1 MDVGICNRHL
11 GAPEAKVVL
20 FFEQRM
26 FLSCEML
33 MKLLDLSVFNAC
45 KQTLTTCSSRAEFTS
60 SYLISHSHFVIFL
73 IFSNH
78 FTFFFTHFAISFLSI
93 RPPFFLIIF
102 CVKTNKGGVACMAG
116 LKPPPDVL
124 ITHVCRLLLLCAG
137 SCVLQRSE
145 SPVCSLDKVPQALAC
160 DWLLACLQVKTT
172 NHQTAPCPDDSVPE
186 FLPFCLFFSR
196 NASFT
201 RTHSRPCV
209 SG

>member
-1 MDVGICNRHL
+1 M
-11 GAPEAKVVL
+11 E
-20 FFEQRM
+20 
-26 FLSCEML
+26 
-33 MKLLDLSVFNAC
+33 
-45 KQTLTTCSSRAEFTS
+45 
-60 SYLISHSHFVIFL
+60 
-73 IFSNH
+73 
-78 FTFFFTHFAISFLSI
+78 
-93 RPPFFLIIF
+93 
-102 CVKTNKGGVACMAG
+102 G

-209 SG
+209 SGWLMRLRLFVCFVLFFFFMTFFFFLWSNRIMLIIPNTSRPLFLLPPLSLLSHRFVAAIMEHFKRCFLVL